1 MQKKSKTNIN
11 NKNKYINFIVIF
23 FSSLIILQLLTHIP
37 IFVNTLIYITTQI
50 TGFIVK
56 LFYSDITINEFHIIS
71 KRGIDMEIIYECTG
85 IYGIIVFISAAL
97 STFWVDKFEKMKGII
112 IGITVI
118 FIANIIRLVSLYII
132 SQEYPPAFEYV
143 HTYFWQLFLI
153 IVIITLYYIFFLR
166 LLFMP
171 LKKQKK

>member
-1 MQKKSKTNIN
+1 MQKKNEN
-11 NKNKYINFIVIF
+11 RKYINFIIIF

-37 IFVNTLIYITTQI
+37 IFMNALIYITTQI
-50 TGFIVK
+50 TGFFVQLI
-56 LFYSDITINEFHIIS
+56 YSDVTINEFHIIS

-85 IYGIIVFISAAL
+85 IYGIIVYLSASL
-97 STFWVDKFEKMKGII
+97 SAFWVDKFDRINGIM
-112 IGITVI
+112 IGIFTI

-153 IVIITLYYIFFLR
+153 IVIIALYYVFFLKILFSSPKNKNK
-166 LLFMP
+166 LL
-171 LKKQKK
+171 K